1 MPEKNVLTLPG
12 FSLCLII
19 LDIWQSFEHISDIK
33 YAMVFNIQHF
43 SYNNIIIVV
52 TNVIILEL
60 LSARFVHPGYLQLNI
75 LSFFNT
81 SYNIG
86 VTKLLI
92 NFFFWLQWRKSF
104 RKDLKEHLRVLKL
117 DVLNVK
123 KQKWS

>member
-1 MPEKNVLTLPG
+1 
-12 FSLCLII
+12 
-19 LDIWQSFEHISDIK
+19 
-33 YAMVFNIQHF
+33 MVFNIQHY

-123 KQKWS
+123 KQK